1 MRPAKF
7 AVAVLA
13 LVSAS
18 TLVSLAGAATWMEQT
33 TADNSS
39 PLGDWRG
46 ESICV
51 VRESACHDEDSLY
64 HVTNLAEKP
73 GWFSIKL
80 DKIVNGKAITMGS
93 MVCSYNTAKQ
103 SLNCEFPRGV
113 MRFIISANKMEGT
126 MTLPDGTLWR
136 KLSLMKSAQ

>member
-7 AVAVLA
+7 VVLA

-18 TLVSLAGAATWMEQT
+18 ALVSLAGAATWMEQT

-64 HVTNLAEKP
+64 HFTKLAEKP

-80 DKIVNGKAITMGS
+80 DKIMNGKAITMGS
-93 MVCSYNTAKQ
+93 MECSYDTAKQ
-103 SLNCEFPRGV
+103 SLNCAFPRGV
-113 MRFIISANKMEGT
+113 MRFIVSANKMEGT

-136 KLSLMKSAQ
+136 KLSLKKSAQ

>member
-7 AVAVLA
+7 VVLA

-18 TLVSLAGAATWMEQT
+18 ALVSLAGAATWMEQT

-64 HVTNLAEKP
+64 HFTKLAEKP

-80 DKIVNGKAITMGS
+80 DKIMNGKAITMGS
-93 MVCSYNTAKQ
+93 MECSYNTAKQ

-113 MRFIISANKMEGT
+113 MRFIVSANKMEGT

-136 KLSLMKSAQ
+136 KLSLKKSAQ